1 MKPVAFPLLA
11 KGRARHIP
19 PQTDTTL
26 GLLRNM
32 SCSSSIALFRPKRNA
47 TSVLHVMAFLRNVGY
62 SIFNLLKY
70 VSEKPNVKISIAS
83 T

>member
-1 MKPVAFPLLA
+1 MKPVAVLLLA

-32 SCSSSIALFRPKRNA
+32 SCSSSIALFRQKRNA
-47 TSVLHVMAFLRNVGY
+47 SGVLQVTTFLRELIIILIYIN
-62 SIFNLLKY
+62 
-70 VSEKPNVKISIAS
+70 EM
-83 T
+83 

>member
-1 MKPVAFPLLA
+1 MKPVAFLLLA

-32 SCSSSIALFRPKRNA
+32 SCSSSITLFRPKRNA
-47 TSVLHVMAFLRNVGY
+47 TGILHATAFHRELIIILIYIN
-62 SIFNLLKY
+62 
-70 VSEKPNVKISIAS
+70 EM
-83 T
+83 